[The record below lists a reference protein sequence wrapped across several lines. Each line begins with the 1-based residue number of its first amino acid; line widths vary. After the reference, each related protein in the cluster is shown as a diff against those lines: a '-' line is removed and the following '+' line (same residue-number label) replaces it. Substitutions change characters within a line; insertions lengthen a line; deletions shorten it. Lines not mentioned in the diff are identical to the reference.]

1 MYSQGQQTIQITA
14 TNPDG
19 TNTGTARVGVP
30 VSLVATV
37 SAGPY
42 QVVNWSI
49 TGGGSVSATS
59 NSAATYT
66 PPLTMPSSTSV
77 TITAYLHSAPSVT
90 QSYALSLIYPV
101 PSVTSTA
108 IPQAEPGYTYT
119 NTNVNGVGFVPGT
132 VVSANGAAL
141 TTTYKDWNHVS
152 VTLPTPATA
161 SGFLTLQAAN
171 PTPGGGSGA
180 SYNQPVQP
188 TSIVLTA
195 TNPDGTNTGTARL
208 GVNVNVAAVVSGSVS
223 KTVTWSVTGSG
234 SISGSGVYTPPSSMP
249 TNGNVTIT
257 ATLTSNP
264 AVSTPYPLTLVN
276 PAPVITSMSP
286 LNAPAGSTIA
296 VTLTGHGFVPGTTIV
311 SNVGSIGSTT
321 YQSPTSVVA
330 QLTLPASATGN
341 LSLQA
346 QNPAP
351 GGGLGA
357 ALQSAISTLQITAT
371 NAAGTNTGT
380 AQLGVPVN
388 LTATVANSQ
397 YAVISWTLQGA
408 GTLVRS
414 GNNGQYA
421 TYTAPTTMPSNTNVS
436 ITASLSSYSA
446 LATTYAISLGNPIPS
461 VASATPTQLL
471 TGGTQSVAL
480 AGSGFMPGTV
490 VLFNGASL
498 PTTYTNYNSA
508 TVQVPVAANATGT
521 LSLQVQNP
529 SPGGGTGNTFTE
541 SVMPNTI
548 SLTATDADGTNTGTA
563 ELSTNVS
570 MVAAVSGSEQTAVNW
585 SVAGAGSISSNGVYT
600 APAALPTNTAVTIT
614 AALASN
620 PAITASYSLNVIN
633 PIAVISGSSPS
644 LAPAGE
650 STAITFTGTGFVPST
665 VVLVNNTP
673 VPTTYQ
679 SATSVVAEVTV
690 SPSDTG
696 NLSITA
702 QNPAPGGGTSLF
714 YLESISA
721 SLGVRAAA
729 RILDQTTFGPTSAL
743 ISHVQQEG
751 IDAWLSEQFNT
762 PQTVLAP
769 VYSTHPS
776 YCSAAEYCTESEWY
790 QAVLTGN
797 DQLRQRVAFALS
809 ELYVISA
816 FPITGVGV
824 TPYINMLAAD
834 AFTNWHQI
842 MTDVTLSPAMG
853 IYLDM
858 LDSHS
863 PTGTEIAD
871 ENYAREFMQL
881 FNMGIYLLN
890 QDGSLQLD
898 GNGNPIPAYTEAQV
912 EAFAR
917 AFTGWTYANADGST
931 PSSLIGVPNYF
942 HPMVAVE
949 ADHDT
954 NPKTLLN
961 DTDPTSYKGTTLP
974 SGQTAEQDV
983 QDAITNVFNHPNVP
997 PFVSKQ
1003 LIQHLVTSMP
1013 SPGYISRVAS
1023 VFTNDGNGVR
1033 GNMTAVL
1040 NAIFTDPEARAGD
1053 TDASADV
1060 GKLREPILWLTAV
1073 MRGLGVTNTDPNNYY
1088 DQLSTYLVPLG
1099 ERPFAA
1105 SSVFNFFSPSYVI
1118 PGTTLNAPE
1127 FGIENTAS
1135 VATLLTLADRLMMN
1149 KFVSFN
1155 VDLSAT
1161 SSWGQMA
1168 STPSVLVDAL
1178 GTLFMHAEMD
1188 PNIRASIISEVSSV
1202 TDLGQRVRLAVY
1214 LVITASQYK
1223 VSH

>member
-1 MYSQGQQTIQITA
+1 
-14 TNPDG
+14 
-19 TNTGTARVGVP
+19 
-30 VSLVATV
+30 
-37 SAGPY
+37 
-42 QVVNWSI
+42 
-49 TGGGSVSATS
+49 
-59 NSAATYT
+59 
-66 PPLTMPSSTSV
+66 MPSSRSV
-77 TITAYLHSAPSVT
+77 TIKAYLHAAPSVT
-90 QSYALSLIYPV
+90 QSYAVSLIYPV
-101 PSVTSTA
+101 PTVSSTA
-108 IPQAEPGYTYT
+108 IPQVEAGFTYT
-119 NTNVNGVGFVPGT
+119 NANVSGVGFVSGT
-132 VVSANGAAL
+132 VVSANGTPL
-141 TTTYKDWNHVS
+141 KTTYKDWNDVS
-152 VTLPTPATA
+152 VTLPVPGDA
-161 SGFLTLQAAN
+161 SGVLSLKATN
-171 PTPGGGSGA
+171 PSPGGGAGA

-188 TSIVLTA
+188 ASIALTA
-195 TNPDGTNTGTARL
+195 KDADGTNTGTARL
-208 GVNVNVAAVVSGSVS
+208 GVTVKMAAVVTGSVT
-223 KTVTWSVTGSG
+223 KTVDWSLTGAG
-234 SISGSGVYTPPSSMP
+234 SISSSGVYTPPATMPESSA
-249 TNGNVTIT
+249 VIVKS
-257 ATLTSNP
+257 TLSSNS
-264 AVSTPYPLTLVN
+264 AVSSSYHLALLN
-276 PAPVITSMSP
+276 PTPVINSMSP
-286 LNAPAGSTIA
+286 LNVPVGATTS
-296 VTLTGHGFVPGTTIV
+296 VTLTGHGFVPGIAVV
-311 SNVGSIGSTT
+311 SNLGTIASTT
-321 YQSPTSVVA
+321 YKSATSVVV
-330 QLTLPASATGN
+330 QLTLPASASGT

-346 QNPAP
+346 KNPTP

-357 ALQSAISTLQITAT
+357 ALQSGVSTLHITAS
-371 NAAGTNTGT
+371 NSDGKDTGT
-380 AQLGVPVN
+380 ARLGVPVS

-397 YAVISWTLQGA
+397 YGSISWKLQGP
-408 GTLVRS
+408 GKLVPS
-414 GNNGQYA
+414 GDTGQYA
-421 TYTAPTTMPSNTNVS
+421 TYTPLSSGSLTTGVT
-436 ITASLSSYSA
+436 ITAYMSSYPA
-446 LATTYAISLGNPIPS
+446 LATTYSLDMINPIPTVTS
-461 VASATPTQLL
+461 TNPVHVLS
-471 TGGTQSVAL
+471 GGTQQITL
-480 AGSGFMPGTV
+480 AGSGFVPGTV

-498 PTTYTNYNSA
+498 PISYASYNQATIQLPVSA
-508 TVQVPVAANATGT
+508 TATGT
-521 LSLQVQNP
+521 LDLKVQNP
-529 SPGGGTGNTFTE
+529 TPGGGTGSTFTE
-541 SVMPNTI
+541 SVTPSSIT
-548 SLTATDADGTNTGTA
+548 LTATDADGTNTGTA
-563 ELSTNVS
+563 ELSTNVT
-570 MVAAVSGSEQTAVNW
+570 MAAAVSGSEKTAVNW
-585 SVAGAGSISSNGVYT
+585 SVAGAGSISSSGMYT
-600 APAALPTNTAVTIT
+600 APKALPSSTAVTIT

-620 PAITASYSLNVIN
+620 PAITASYPLNVIN
-633 PIAVISGSSPS
+633 PIAVINGSSPS
-644 LAPAGE
+644 LAPAGK
-650 STAITFTGTGFVPST
+650 STDITFTGTGFIPGT
-665 VVLVNNTP
+665 VVLVNDTP

-690 SPSDTG
+690 SSSETG

-714 YLESISA
+714 YLESIAA

-729 RILDQTTFGPTSAL
+729 RILDQTTFGPTNAL

-769 VYSTHPS
+769 VYANHPS
-776 YCSAAEYCTESEWY
+776 YCSAAIYCTESEWY
-790 QAVLTGN
+790 RAALTGN

-816 FPITGVGV
+816 FPITGAGV
-824 TPYINMLAAD
+824 TPYINMLAKD
-834 AFTNWHQI
+834 SFTNWHQI

-931 PSSLIGVPNYF
+931 PSSLIGVPNYS

-961 DTDPTSYKGTTLP
+961 DTDPTSYKGTTLS
-974 SGQTAEQDV
+974 SGQTAEHDV

-1073 MRGLGVTNTDPNNYY
+1073 MRGLGVTNTDPNDYY

>member
-1 MYSQGQQTIQITA
+1 MTHSY
-14 TNPDG
+14 
-19 TNTGTARVGVP
+19 
-30 VSLVATV
+30 
-37 SAGPY
+37 
-42 QVVNWSI
+42 VV
-49 TGGGSVSATS
+49 
-59 NSAATYT
+59 
-66 PPLTMPSSTSV
+66 
-77 TITAYLHSAPSVT
+77 
-90 QSYALSLIYPV
+90 SLIYPV
-101 PSVTSTA
+101 PTISSTA
-108 IPQAEPGYTYT
+108 IPQAEAGFTYT
-119 NTNVNGVGFVPGT
+119 NTNVRGAGFVSGT
-132 VVSANGAAL
+132 MVSANGIAL
-141 TTTYKDWNHVS
+141 KTAYKDWNDLS
-152 VTLPTPATA
+152 VTLPVPGKA
-161 SGFLTLQAAN
+161 SGSLLLKATN
-171 PTPGGGSGA
+171 PTPGGGAGA
-180 SYNQPVQP
+180 SYDQPVQP
-188 TSIVLTA
+188 TTIALTA
-195 TNPDGTNTGTARL
+195 TDVDGTNTGTARL
-208 GVNVNVAAVVSGSVS
+208 GVNVNMAAVVTGSVA
-223 KTVTWSVTGSG
+223 KTIDWSVTGTG
-234 SISGSGVYTPPSSMP
+234 KISSSGVYTPPATMLGS
-249 TNGNVTIT
+249 TAVVVR
-257 ATLTSNP
+257 ATLSSNS
-264 AVSTPYPLTLVN
+264 AVSSSYHLTLVN
-276 PAPVITSMSP
+276 PRPVIENMSP
-286 LNAPAGSTIA
+286 LNVPVGATTS
-296 VTLTGHGFVPGTTIV
+296 VTLTGQGFVPGTAVI
-311 SNVGSIGSTT
+311 SNVGTVASTT
-321 YQSPTSVVA
+321 YKSATSVVV
-330 QLTLPASATGN
+330 QLSLPASASGT

-346 QNPAP
+346 KNPTP

-357 ALQSAISTLQITAT
+357 ALQSGLSTLHITAS
-371 NAAGTNTGT
+371 NPDGKDTGT
-380 AQLGVPVN
+380 ARLGVPVR

-397 YAVISWTLQGA
+397 YGSISWKLQGP
-408 GTLVRS
+408 GKLVPS
-414 GNNGQYA
+414 GDTGQYA
-421 TYTAPTTMPSNTNVS
+421 TYTPLSSGSLSTGVK
-436 ITASLSSYSA
+436 ITAYMSSYPA
-446 LATTYAISLGNPIPS
+446 LATTYTLDVTNPIPAVVS
-461 VASATPTQLL
+461 ASPAHLL
-471 TGGTQSVAL
+471 SGGTQQITL
-480 AGSGFMPGTV
+480 AGSGFVPGTI

-498 PTTYTNYNSA
+498 PISYVTYNAA
-508 TVQVPVAANATGT
+508 TMKVPVSSTATGT
-521 LSLQVQNP
+521 LDLQVRNP
-529 SPGGGTGNTFTE
+529 TPGGGTGNTFTE
-541 SVMPNTI
+541 SVAPSSIT
-548 SLTATDADGTNTGTA
+548 LTATDANGTNTGTA
-563 ELSTNVS
+563 ELRTKVTMVSNVN
-570 MVAAVSGSEQTAVNW
+570 GSAQETVTW
-585 SVAGAGSISSNGVYT
+585 SVSGAGSISSSGVYT
-600 APAALPTNTAVTIT
+600 APATLPTNRAVTIT
-614 AALASN
+614 AVLASN
-620 PAITASYSLNVIN
+620 STIKASYRLDVIN
-633 PIAVISGSSPS
+633 PVAVIEGSNPS
-644 LAPAGE
+644 LTPAGK

-690 SPSDTG
+690 AANETE

-702 QNPAPGGGTSLF
+702 RNPAPGGGTSLF

-729 RILDQTTFGPTSAL
+729 RILDQTTFGPTDSL
-743 ISHVQQEG
+743 IQHVQQEG
-751 IDAWLSEQFNT
+751 IEAWLSEQFKA

-769 VYSTHPS
+769 VYANHPS
-776 YCSAAEYCTESEWY
+776 YCSAAIYCTESEWY
-790 QAVLTGN
+790 KAGLTGN

-824 TPYINMLAAD
+824 TPYINMLAKD
-834 AFTNWHQI
+834 SFTNWHQI

-890 QDGSLQLD
+890 QDGTLQLD
-898 GNGNPIPAYTEAQV
+898 GKGNPIPAYTEAQV

-917 AFTGWTYANADGST
+917 AYTGWTYANADGST

-961 DTDPTSYKGTTLP
+961 DTDPTSYKGTTL
-974 SGQTAEQDV
+974 SAGQTAEHDV

-1013 SPGYISRVAS
+1013 SPGYVSRVAS

-1033 GNMTAVL
+1033 GDMTAVL

-1073 MRGLGVTNTDPNNYY
+1073 MRGLSVTNVDPHDYY